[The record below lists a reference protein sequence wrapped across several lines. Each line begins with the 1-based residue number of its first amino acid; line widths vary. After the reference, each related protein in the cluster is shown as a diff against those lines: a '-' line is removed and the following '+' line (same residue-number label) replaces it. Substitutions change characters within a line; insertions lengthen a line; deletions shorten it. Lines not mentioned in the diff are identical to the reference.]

1 MPILN
6 MTIRRKKIS
15 SPQTHLVCGNTDYQ
29 IAFNFDSEW
38 SEYDTKTARFYH
50 NGAYTDVVF
59 TGYLCDVPKITN
71 ADFLEVGVFAGDLR
85 TTTPGRIECDRSI
98 LCRGGSPAAPET
110 DVYAQIMELLNSL
123 VNLSVP
129 PSTVA
134 AAVEEYMAANPLK
147 ETDPT
152 VPSWAKSPQKPGYT
166 ADEVG
171 AISLE
176 KLNQAAQTI
185 LAQAKASGAFDG
197 DPGEKGDPGKDGDTP
212 YIGDNGN
219 WWVGDEDTGVSAGGG
234 GSGGVAV
241 QADWGENDET
251 KLSHVKGRTHWKE
264 VSGVEAL
271 LLHENVVFSGHYKG
285 IERLPEEKYDIV
297 VGVTYFVTWNDK
309 EYKCVAKRNGYNEVF
324 IGNEFVVD
332 EVNDTGEPFFITSP
346 NDLQYGLHKNTAVA
360 ETITVKI
367 QRKADVIYHELEP
380 GFIPGGVPYAETAK
394 VGQAIV
400 VSEVDA
406 DGKPTKWEAADFQS
420 GEGGGNGADKPY
432 YMQVIG
438 TLYDNPKGYD
448 YVAWCPGNLRY
459 DPTRD
464 LFVSL
469 LNCTLSHMSGTNALF
484 VAYID
489 PKTYVATDPVRC
501 YTDDGATA
509 LIASTAFW
517 IEDDGTYKMLYK
529 YTDNNTYLYTST
541 DGGMNWVQGDKVNG
555 FSGSPWGITKLS
567 NGRLIF
573 GDDETK
579 VGIYYSDDDGI
590 NWTRVVPGTAGGG
603 YEAEACILELKPGKL
618 IAIARYSMSGIGY
631 NASGD
636 SEPAIVSYSEDYGT
650 TWTAWKKSNT
660 ITNMNASACAGRV
673 HNGMVDIF
681 AASRW
686 YWHGNNSNTDYD
698 NTGKTGAITHYTAT
712 VENALADNFT
722 NNGILVYANAVGDTS
737 SQDFH
742 SPCLAANGDE
752 VLLMWFDRIYPYTEE
767 KTSHYFARG
776 AVGGA
781 MNYAPNDNLASVV
794 FPYSSAKVDKLLKQ
808 QYTKLMAKINEI
820 VISGGGT
827 PDVGDDPENPTFYV
841 VDGCILNFNYLD
853 STRYDI
859 ENMTLT
865 DSINGEVGTF
875 STNANGTAAAE
886 EFPEIRDNSLAFAW
900 LALPKNTLSKY
911 ITDEQYALTIEIAMF
926 FYPEDGEVD
935 IYNSG
940 YFPFFS
946 NGNGGGSLRIH
957 SQGLTPYYHVSDGTY
972 SNKKEMSDMYP
983 TILDIY
989 SRNVLQH
996 GVVAMAADGTVSL
1009 YHNGELVISEVISS
1023 TFVKWADVNL
1033 TRAFSL
1039 YGANKAVRI
1048 YNRVLTAD
1056 EVRNNY
1062 NYELQ
1067 GIK

>member
-1 MPILN
+1 MKIIEISVRDKIAVN
-6 MTIRRKKIS
+6 MSDVSYT
-15 SPQTHLVCGNTDYQ
+15 CGNSDFV
-29 IAFNFDSEW
+29 INFDFDAEW
-38 SEYDTKTARFYH
+38 DEFAVKTARFIKDDRTYQ
-50 NGAYTDVVF
+50 DQVF
-59 TGYLCDVPKITN
+59 QGNECPVPVLYNTN
-71 ADFLEVGVFAGDLR
+71 KVRIGVFAGDLH
-85 TTTPGRIECDRSI
+85 TSTPAIVKANKGI
-98 LCRGGSPAAPET
+98 LCGNGSPEAPSE
-110 DVYAQIMELLNSL
+110 DVYAQIMEWLNNSGSMAPTVKL
-123 VNLSVP
+123 DTTLSVAGK
-129 PSTVA
+129 A
-134 AAVEEYMAANPLK
+134 A
-147 ETDPT
+147 D
-152 VPSWAKSPQKPGYT
+152 
-166 ADEVG
+166 
-171 AISLE
+171 
-176 KLNQAAQTI
+176 
-185 LAQAKASGAFDG
+185 AKA
-197 DPGEKGDPGKDGDTP
+197 
-212 YIGDNGN
+212 
-219 WWVGDEDTGVSAGGG
+219 VGDALKSLNV
-234 GSGGVAV
+234 GS
-241 QADWGENDET
+241 T
-251 KLSHVKGRTHWKE
+251 
-264 VSGVEAL
+264 
-271 LLHENVVFSGHYKG
+271 
-285 IERLPEEKYDIV
+285 
-297 VGVTYFVTWNDK
+297 
-309 EYKCVAKRNGYNEVF
+309 
-324 IGNEFVVD
+324 
-332 EVNDTGEPFFITSP
+332 
-346 NDLQYGLHKNTAVA
+346 NTA
-360 ETITVKI
+360 
-367 QRKADVIYHELEP
+367 
-380 GFIPGGVPYAETAK
+380 
-394 VGQAIV
+394 
-400 VSEVDA
+400 S
-406 DGKPTKWEAADFQS
+406 
-420 GEGGGNGADKPY
+420 DKPY
-432 YMQVIG
+432 SMQVIG

-579 VGIYYSDDDGI
+579 VGIYYSDNGGI
-590 NWTRVVPGTAGGG
+590 NWTQVVPGTAGGG

-650 TWTAWKKSNT
+650 TWTAWEKSNT

-686 YWHGNNSNTDYD
+686 YWHGSNSNTDYD

-781 MNYAPNDNLASVV
+781 MNYAPNDNLVSVA

-875 STNANGTAAAE
+875 STNGNGTAAAE
-886 EFPEIRDNSLAFAW
+886 EFPEIRDNSLALGW

-911 ITDEQYALTIEIAMF
+911 ITDEQYALTIEIAMVL
-926 FYPEDGEVD
+926 YPEDGDVD
-935 IYNSG
+935 LYNSG

-946 NGNGGGSLRIH
+946 NGGGAGSLRVH
-957 SQGLTPYYHVSDGTY
+957 RYGLTPFYHISDGTY
-972 SNKKEMSDMYP
+972 SNKKEMSNTHP
-983 TILDIY
+983 LILDVNN
-989 SRNVLQH
+989 RNVLEH
-996 GVVAMAADGTVSL
+996 CVVAMAADGTVSM

-1033 TRAFSL
+1033 TRPFSF
-1039 YGANKAVRI
+1039 YGANKSVRI

-1056 EVRNNY
+1056 EVLNNY

-1067 GIK
+1067 SIT